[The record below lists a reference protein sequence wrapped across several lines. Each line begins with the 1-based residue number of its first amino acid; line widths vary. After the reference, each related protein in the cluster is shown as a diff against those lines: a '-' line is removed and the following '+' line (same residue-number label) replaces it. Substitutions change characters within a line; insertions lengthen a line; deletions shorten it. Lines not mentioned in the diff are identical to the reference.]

1 MIYYSCGLQ
10 KSTFVGG
17 SYLREFNFILYKYFW
32 VGLSIIYI
40 WIEKKVQKNIYLL
53 FPHMQYGKYLVA
65 KYIELKLLSSLN
77 EITSYKAKVQS
88 TNPQVKSIIDCQTG
102 GLTNK

>member
-1 MIYYSCGLQ
+1 MNKNVCLLMIYYSCGLQ

-40 WIEKKVQKNIYLL
+40 WIEKKSTK
-53 FPHMQYGKYLVA
+53 
-65 KYIELKLLSSLN
+65 KYIFTFPPYVVWQVLSCK
-77 EITSYKAKVQS
+77 IYRTKIV
-88 TNPQVKSIIDCQTG
+88 VII
-102 GLTNK
+102 K